1 MRDQLKKLG
10 LAVDWDREFAT
21 CTPEYYRWEQWLF
34 VQLYKKGLIYRKLST
49 VNWDPVDQTVLAN
62 EQVENGRGWRSGALV
77 EKRDIPMY
85 YFRIT
90 DYAQELLDDLDTLK
104 DGWPQQVLTMQRN
117 WIGRSQGM
125 EITFPS
131 ANPDVY
137 SDGLTVF
144 TTRAD
149 TLMLYRISF
158 QPENL
163 YDFEEQQ
170 DEWVAE

>member
-1 MRDQLKKLG
+1 MNLQRVPLNTTAGNSGCSCNFIKK
-10 LAVDWDREFAT
+10 A
-21 CTPEYYRWEQWLF
+21 
-34 VQLYKKGLIYRKLST
+34 LIYRKLST

-117 WIGRSQGM
+117 WIGRS
-125 EITFPS
+125 
-131 ANPDVY
+131 
-137 SDGLTVF
+137 
-144 TTRAD
+144 TRNGYH
-149 TLMLYRISF
+149 LPFS
-158 QPENL
+158 ES
-163 YDFEEQQ
+163 
-170 DEWVAE
+170 